1 MAVLFFILFWVILG
15 VGLAYIGLRG
25 GAGGARESL
34 HVQSPRARH
43 VATALFA
50 VIYVGLGIVVPAV
63 LLVGNHDNA
72 SAQYKGVKL
81 TSADRDGRDL
91 FEINCAG
98 CHTLAAAHA
107 AGKVGP
113 NLDQLKPPKALILDA
128 LAHGRT
134 RGNNY
139 MPAQIL
145 QGQDAQKVADF
156 VSKVAGQ

>member
-1 MAVLFFILFWVILG
+1 MAVLLFVLFWVILG

-25 GAGGARESL
+25 GASGARESL
-34 HVQSPRARH
+34 HTQTPRARH
-43 VATALFA
+43 VAAGIFA
-50 VIYVGLGIVVPAV
+50 VIYVGFGIVIPAV
-63 LLVGNHDNA
+63 LLVGNHDKA
-72 SAQYKGVKL
+72 SAQFKGVTL
-81 TSADRDGRDL
+81 TKSDSEGRDL
-91 FEINCAG
+91 FEINCAS

-113 NLDQLKPPKALILDA
+113 NLDELKPPKSLILDA
-128 LAHGRT
+128 LAKGRT

-145 QGQDAQKVADF
+145 QGEDATKVADF

>member
-1 MAVLFFILFWVILG
+1 MTVVLFVLFWIVLG

-34 HVQSPRARH
+34 HTQTPRARR
-43 VATALFA
+43 VAAVLFA
-50 VIYVGLGIVVPAV
+50 VAYVGLGIVVPAV

-72 SAQYKGVKL
+72 SAQYRGVKL
-81 TSADRDGRDL
+81 TSADRKGRDL
-91 FEINCAG
+91 FMINCAA

-107 AGKVGP
+107 DGKVGP

-145 QGQDAQKVADF
+145 QGSDAEKVADF